1 MRSGRS
7 VLAGGCSGRKPPHSC
22 FSFRKLTEDNARFVR
37 DISTT
42 VTDTDLY
49 RFRVAIPV
57 EDAVL
62 VVAMNNALTVLSVER
77 TARDEVTEL
86 PTN

>member
-22 FSFRKLTEDNARFVR
+22 FSFRKLTEDNAWFVR
-37 DISTT
+37 DISTS
-42 VTDTDLY
+42 VTDTDPY
-49 RFRVAIPV
+49 RFRVAIPI
-57 EDAVL
+57 EDVAL
-62 VVAMNNALTVLSVER
+62 VVAMDNTLTVLSVER